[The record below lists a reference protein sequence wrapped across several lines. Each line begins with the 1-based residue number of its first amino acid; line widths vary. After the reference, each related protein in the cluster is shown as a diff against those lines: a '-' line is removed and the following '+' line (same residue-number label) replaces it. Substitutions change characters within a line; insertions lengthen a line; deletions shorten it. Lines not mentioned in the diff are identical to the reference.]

1 MIQYSSINDAWGNKE
16 TYKKNA
22 LNNLE
27 GFNSKP
33 LEKFVSEKTQ
43 QESNN
48 IAPIEKP
55 SIIPNIIPNITPNNI
70 INKEH
75 FEPILINSKCSFAEH
90 LKICE
95 DCRNSLTEH
104 YENNNNAQINIFG
117 FKINITK
124 DVLKVI
130 FILLI
135 VLIFIIILSTIN
147 ISLNY
152 PKTNMKYYM
161 VPHVS
166 NDLQYRYHTI

>member
-55 SIIPNIIPNITPNNI
+55 SIIPNITPNNI

-90 LKICE
+90 LKTCKY
-95 DCRNSLTEH
+95 CKNSLTEH
-104 YENNNNAQINIFG
+104 YENDNNTQINIFG

-152 PKTNMKYYM
+152 PKTDMKYYM
-161 VPHVS
+161 VPQVS
-166 NDLQYRYHTI
+166 NGLQYRYHAI